1 MEEIMKR
8 NLKELRGFIT
18 GVLVTILVLSS
29 VAAYGTEFVQQSI
42 SVVFNKVNISLDGN
56 TVGRQGENY
65 TLDNGEQVP
74 YSILYKGTT
83 YVPIRK
89 VAEMFG
95 KQVTW
100 DGNSNTAGI
109 DEMKQEN
116 TQSTDG
122 IKLYEDDKVKISF
135 LKTTSFG
142 MEFMVVNKT
151 DVVLTIQADT
161 LAVNGLSVSGYI
173 SMSDDV
179 SPQSKGKVTA
189 RCDITNYNESTK
201 TISGQLTVINF
212 KNYDSYK
219 ATFVNIKVD

>member
-1 MEEIMKR
+1 MKR